1 MGSRRALDSRLFDLT
16 RPDYSCLTQR
26 RLRHAVVPNHVRQ
39 SHRASRRAFLKAGAA
54 GAVALLF
61 VRSLNAAELPDASS
75 GRALP
80 RAAKDIFAAIV
91 PVLLDGALPTGAES
105 AGARS
110 ETLRAIEDAIAGL
123 PSAARNELADL
134 VSLLDF
140 APTRC
145 LLAGVWSPWS
155 EASSASIAAFLDRWR
170 ESRFTLLRSAYGALH
185 QIVFAAWYAQPRA
198 WAAIGYAGPPVVP
211 SA

>member
-1 MGSRRALDSRLFDLT
+1 V
-16 RPDYSCLTQR
+16 PDY
-26 RLRHAVVPNHVRQ
+26 VRP
-39 SHRASRRAFLKAGAA
+39 SFRASRRTFLKAGAA
-54 GAVALLF
+54 GAVALVF
-61 VRSLNAAELPDASS
+61 ARALNGAELPDASS

-80 RAAKDIFAAIV
+80 QAARDVFGAIV
-91 PVLLDGALPTGAES
+91 PVLLDGALPVGPES
-105 AGARS
+105 ARVRE
-110 ETLRAIEDAIAGL
+110 ETLRAIEGAIAGL
-123 PSAARNELADL
+123 PSATRNELSDL

-145 LLAGVWSPWS
+145 LLAGVWSPWP

-185 QIVFAAWYAQPRA
+185 QIVFAAWYAHPRA
-198 WAAIGYAGPPVVP
+198 WPAIGYAGPPVVP